1 MGTIWCR
8 STSSTRTRR
17 LRKRESSTRR
27 KASTTWS
34 RRRPKRYRRSQPA
47 NLSVSRTFK
56 HVGKFVSCASCI
68 RMRVHQQQD
77 ASLYVSVL
85 IFFQKVLDGV
95 ELRLLEK
102 RFRVCVP
109 GEPVADWSLLQILL
123 TFPALFP
130 IPVDRLSPRS
140 PTKKKK

>member
-1 MGTIWCR
+1 MGESNMNDLVSEYQQYQDATAEEEGEFDE
-8 STSSTRTRR
+8 
-17 LRKRESSTRR
+17 RKV
-27 KASTTWS
+27 STTWS

-102 RFRVCVP
+102 RFRV
-109 GEPVADWSLLQILL
+109 
-123 TFPALFP
+123 
-130 IPVDRLSPRS
+130 
-140 PTKKKK
+140 